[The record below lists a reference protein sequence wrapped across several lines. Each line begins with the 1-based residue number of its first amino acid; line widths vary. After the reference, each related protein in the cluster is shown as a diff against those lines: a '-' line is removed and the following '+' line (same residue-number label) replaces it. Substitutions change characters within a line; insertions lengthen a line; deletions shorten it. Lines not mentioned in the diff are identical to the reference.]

1 MDVFSPIQP
10 GSLQA
15 YEYKAYSTMADL
27 NNLLAELDDN
37 SRPPEELLSTEPI
50 VEEEALYDDE
60 DDRENAPPVPPALAA
75 AQERKFAN
83 EEVDADDG
91 LLKKL
96 DPTLASSSQE
106 QVSPQDEDYARLKSL
121 WIQETL
127 SPELLPY
134 NADTVSLEMELLEGQ
149 EDSIDKLLMSVS
161 NNNNNES
168 QLVAEI
174 TKLDAQR
181 TQFILQDWLALRL
194 AKIEDH
200 ALYNRQLVHRMS
212 ANEVRNH
219 LVVIA
224 IDEC

>member
-1 MDVFSPIQP
+1 
-10 GSLQA
+10 
-15 YEYKAYSTMADL
+15 MADL
-27 NNLLAELDDN
+27 NNLLAELDGNNED
-37 SRPPEELLSTEPI
+37 LLSTAPA
-50 VEEEALYDDE
+50 VEEEALYDDDGD

-83 EEVDADDG
+83 GEEHFDDE
-91 LLKKL
+91 LLKEL
-96 DPTLASSSQE
+96 DPNTATSSQD
-106 QVSPQDEDYARLKSL
+106 QASPQDEDYARLKSL

-149 EDSIDKLLMSVS
+149 EESIDKLLMSVS

-212 ANEVRNH
+212 DNEVRNYVSCRRCLLRH
-219 LVVIA
+219 
-224 IDEC
+224 